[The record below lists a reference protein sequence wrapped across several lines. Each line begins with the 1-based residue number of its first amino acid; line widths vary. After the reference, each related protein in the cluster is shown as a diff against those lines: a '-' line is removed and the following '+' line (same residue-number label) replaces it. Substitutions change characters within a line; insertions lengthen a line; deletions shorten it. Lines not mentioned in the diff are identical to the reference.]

1 MKNKNTKK
9 QAKESIEC
17 VVCDKK
23 FETKEEIN
31 DHKKK
36 YHLKQFKCKYC
47 EEVFDK
53 SYKLEKHLETHKK
66 KDLKCNIC
74 SKEFH
79 LEWRLKKHTLSHE
92 QTSVKHCHYFNN
104 DKVCPYEEIG
114 CMFRHKKSE
123 PCKYKEFCKN
133 KLCPF
138 QHNLRTESIDKT
150 SDKAPENVDDLDM
163 SNHTKSQPTKPIRI
177 SCKICFRWTK
187 DEQDL

>member
-1 MKNKNTKK
+1 M
-9 QAKESIEC
+9 
-17 VVCDKK
+17 
-23 FETKEEIN
+23 
-31 DHKKK
+31 
-36 YHLKQFKCKYC
+36 
-47 EEVFDK
+47 
-53 SYKLEKHLETHKK
+53 
-66 KDLKCNIC
+66 
-74 SKEFH
+74 
-79 LEWRLKKHTLSHE
+79 
-92 QTSVKHCHYFNN
+92 KHCHYFNN

-114 CMFRHKKSE
+114 CMFRHEKSE

-187 DEQDL
+187 DEQDLENHTIKEHTTNSDIESEDSETEPEEDLECEQCGMVSPDFDSYIEHRGRGDCVLYCKFCDKTFKEEDN